1 MVGLVTL
8 GMPGIGFEIVTV
20 PRWRWKRLVV
30 HGRRLLV
37 SARCWTR
44 CVAYSTRTLLW
55 WEWLRAVRSVPRM
68 CDGLTV
74 RSRVLSTAPAVDQ
87 LRKAASALRRAR
99 RRGLPVPGYEGV
111 VETSQG
117 AAVLQQRLPGRTP
130 DRVDDALIDRMLNV
144 NDRFRG
150 LLASRCYLHAPDLY
164 LTASGPGVL
173 CS

>member
-1 MVGLVTL
+1 M
-8 GMPGIGFEIVTV
+8 
-20 PRWRWKRLVV
+20 
-30 HGRRLLV
+30 
-37 SARCWTR
+37 
-44 CVAYSTRTLLW
+44 
-55 WEWLRAVRSVPRM
+55 
-68 CDGLTV
+68 
-74 RSRVLSTAPAVDQ
+74 LSTAPAVDQ

-130 DRVDDALIDRMLNV
+130 DRVDDALIDQMLNV

-164 LTASGPGVL
+164 LTASGPGFCVHELLQRYSGRSRVL
-173 CS
+173 LDWVRRVGAVEGSTATLQISCIWTSTRERSWSTATGN